1 MLLRSWGRVRFRV
14 YTGVRWHTT
23 GVRWQLH
30 PGARWQK
37 CRSPLATLSQSA
49 GRNAG
54 VCWQKY
60 RSPLAIFA
68 TYLVHY
74 QSVTETQVVL
84 TTVLMLALT

>member
-1 MLLRSWGRVRFRV
+1 MLLGSWGRVRFRT
-14 YTGVRWHTT
+14 YTGARWHTT

-30 PGARWQK
+30 TGVRWQK
-37 CRSPLATLSQSA
+37 CRSPLATLSQPA

-54 VCWQKY
+54 VHWQEY

-74 QSVTETQVVL
+74 QSVIGTQVVL
-84 TTVLMLALT
+84 TPVLMLVLT